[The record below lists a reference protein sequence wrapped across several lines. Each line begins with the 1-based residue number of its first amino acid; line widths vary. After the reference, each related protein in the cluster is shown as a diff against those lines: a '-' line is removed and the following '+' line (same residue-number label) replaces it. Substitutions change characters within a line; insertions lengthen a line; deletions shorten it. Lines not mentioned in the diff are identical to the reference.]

1 MISKEEAIKVA
12 GKRLES
18 AINRLYQAIG
28 QLNRGWDGSCQVIWH
43 ENAFSGHSLAI
54 KNCSEGD
61 YNFLVELA
69 KTGIEDPSSAG
80 LKALGQPR
88 FVRVGLTDV
97 TYFSKIQRK

>member
-1 MISKEEAIKVA
+1 MISKEEVIQVA

-18 AINRLYQAIG
+18 VVSRLSQAVA
-28 QLNRGWDGSCQVIWH
+28 QLNRGYEGSCQIIWH
-43 ENAFSGHSLAI
+43 ENAFSGYSLAI

-69 KTGIEDPSSAG
+69 KTGIEDSSSAG

>member
-1 MISKEEAIKVA
+1 MISKEEVIKVA
-12 GKRLES
+12 GKRLE
-18 AINRLYQAIG
+18 AVINRLYQAAN
-28 QLNRGWDGSCQVIWH
+28 QLNRGYESSCQIIWH
-43 ENAFSGHSLAI
+43 ENAFSGYSLAI

>member
-1 MISKEEAIKVA
+1 MSKEEVIQVA
-12 GKRLES
+12 GKRLE
-18 AINRLYQAIG
+18 AVINRLYQAVD
-28 QLNRGWDGSCQVIWH
+28 QLNRGYEGSCQIIWH
-43 ENAFSGHSLAI
+43 ENAFSGASLGI

-97 TYFSKIQRK
+97 TYFSKIQRN